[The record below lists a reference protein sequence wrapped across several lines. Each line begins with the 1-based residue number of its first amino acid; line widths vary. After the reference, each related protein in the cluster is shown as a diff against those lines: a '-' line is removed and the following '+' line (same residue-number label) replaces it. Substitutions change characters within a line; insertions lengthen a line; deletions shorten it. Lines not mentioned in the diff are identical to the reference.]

1 MLYVTGPRCNK
12 QGGET
17 PATEIFGG
25 SMCSTVRPAGGGPP
39 SITVGA
45 FIMLQLYIG
54 HPSVVSIEAALQRFA
69 EPEHL
74 EAYKVRIDS
83 PNRRQTQKLTLT
95 LTLTTVRWGIQYV
108 QGTGCTR

>member
-1 MLYVTGPRCNK
+1 MIGHPCNE

-54 HPSVVSIEAALQRFA
+54 HPSVGSVEAALQRFA

-74 EAYKVRIDS
+74 EAYKARSVEPYPD
-83 PNRRQTQKLTLT
+83 PHH
-95 LTLTTVRWGIQYV
+95 
-108 QGTGCTR
+108 

>member
-1 MLYVTGPRCNK
+1 MLPYRQWRCI

-25 SMCSTVRPAGGGPP
+25 SMCSTVRPVGGGPP

-54 HPSVVSIEAALQRFA
+54 HPSVGSVEAALARSA
-69 EPEHL
+69 EAEHL
-74 EAYKVRIDS
+74 EAYKA
-83 PNRRQTQKLTLT
+83 RQGST
-95 LTLTTVRWGIQYV
+95 
-108 QGTGCTR
+108 

>member
-1 MLYVTGPRCNK
+1 MILLTGNPCDE

-54 HPSVVSIEAALQRFA
+54 HPSVGSIEAALQRFA

-74 EAYKVRIDS
+74 EAYKVRS
-83 PNRRQTQKLTLT
+83 AQPYPNPIL
-95 LTLTTVRWGIQYV
+95 
-108 QGTGCTR
+108 